1 MPSNKGTT
9 DHDNSTM
16 ISGFNYVS
24 KWHFTVNGCVIFR
37 GPLAFLVAGAQMIDC
52 HRQHAQIIKTKADTG
67 LTYLLSHKFYFL
79 LHFIASFGAFTGYTN
94 HIFTIFQAIRLRL
107 KSTENLTL
115 KCARTSVSV
124 LLCDRLMERR

>member
-1 MPSNKGTT
+1 MIPYDKLFYSRMDNGITVTIKLRHNDNLSHFKNRRILTLIHYVHIHLCSVLQFFPKTRWGESKYGLQGYKFIQKLKMPSNKGTT

-52 HRQHAQIIKTKADTG
+52 HRQHA
-67 LTYLLSHKFYFL
+67 
-79 LHFIASFGAFTGYTN
+79 
-94 HIFTIFQAIRLRL
+94 
-107 KSTENLTL
+107 
-115 KCARTSVSV
+115 
-124 LLCDRLMERR
+124 